1 MNYKQLLIVP
11 VLLAGLAACSG
22 NNSSTE
28 SNGPQLDNI
37 PVENKGE
44 LVYQANCNTC
54 HGADGTAGI
63 GNAANLK
70 TSQLDSTG
78 IMAMIV
84 AGKGTMPSFKD
95 RFTEE
100 ELHKLATYVYALRK

>member
-11 VLLAGLAACSG
+11 VLLGGLAACSG
-22 NNSSTE
+22 NNTTE
-28 SNGPQLDNI
+28 NNGPQFDNI
-37 PVENKGE
+37 PVENKGAAI
-44 LVYQANCNTC
+44 YQANCNTC

-70 TSQLDSTG
+70 TSQMDSTG
-78 IMAMIV
+78 ILSMIV
-84 AGKGTMPSFKD
+84 AGKGTMPSFKG
-95 RFTEE
+95 RFTDE